1 MAVENVVIKITT
13 TASTRQ
19 VRQARNELLQLAK
32 AGQLGTTTQKSLQQE
47 FDKFDK
53 KLKMMKGT
61 LKTVTGAIVSL
72 NKVAIKLFTIG
83 FAVGSAALAANNA
96 LFAAGKF
103 LAKGYTLAMQ
113 GLAVAVASVG
123 AAAAVAAAAFSE
135 YTAAVNAY
143 AFKQSTAL
151 NGRLSESSAA
161 LRNIESDA
169 TLATFGV
176 QALAGAFA
184 SISKNAQVTGVSK
197 TLLKG
202 LADFAAAGGD
212 PAKNLQAAGEFIGLL
227 QKAGNL
233 DSKAIKAAEGI
244 GPTFVEAL
252 KKARSQ
258 GVSTLSEFTKM
269 LTSGELARLGGVE
282 GQAGIVGQ
290 TLMGQFKAFMVE
302 LKVLG
307 SDFGQILLGPVKGA
321 LEAIGRILK
330 STIARVGPDMIA
342 FAKGPGI
349 RGLVRIFEVISNF
362 TVDLMRKY
370 LPGANGMMAKF
381 VTFWNQTVYVI
392 KDVVAR
398 LRSLLPGGKA
408 VIEAFGKPFM
418 EVFKTVG
425 KWIRYIGDSIRKN
438 QAKYNAFGQALTN
451 FVLKLQEL
459 GKKFID
465 TFTEALPFLENM
477 VNWATTL
484 LDKIMSLVDAVGLL
498 GRGLGGIVNLLGGQ
512 GDGLGG
518 AAKIFGIGITAAILK
533 YKIAL
538 MRGIPFADMS
548 MMAQVGGKVVQGG
561 KKIGPAINNAGGNI
575 VNNYQQMG
583 YAPVGG
589 PQAAAL
595 GRLPRMAN
603 AYRGAGRGG
612 AGFPGRVKA
621 ANTARMRYNAQHP
634 SGGFLKGMGP
644 AAMLGIGSMFVAPE
658 AQGSMQTGAAIASLA
673 PMLGAAGPMAALAGV
688 GIAGYGMMQ
697 NSRTA
702 GGGALGGAMTGA
714 AIGGAIGTVIPVIG
728 TAAGAIV
735 GAIAGTVVGFVKGR
749 SNGEKIKVETAIDK
763 YMGEQLNAVAAG
775 LVQGRTSDIRTQLKE
790 QLDRAKYISDINE
803 QYFQGDNHGRGDR
816 KDTAKRLVQEN
827 KITQA
832 EADAL
837 IAAPG
842 TYARELTESGDLL
855 NEVVTP
861 MLEKFDQ
868 AAGVAAKTLG
878 ITTNGLIQLAS
889 VKGVD
894 LYDQTTTLRDKFV
907 QLGLAMNYTAEQV
920 VGAMRD
926 IAVNGVEGLMSRI
939 ERNMSPQRM
948 DEITEGLYQDFQSG
962 AVIGQDQMGQYVNDM
977 LNQLNIISPDTPLR
991 NVGQLVALLG
1001 PNGTLFRAGNQLEG
1015 MGDAFGPFSDM
1026 IATMGNDTKKEAATE
1041 LTDMIVKQGLFAGVA
1056 FDRDDIQ
1063 TQLSGLSLSQLSDV
1077 STALANGVFNPE
1089 LLTGLGS
1096 PTHAGSYS
1104 GSKEVLDRDLG
1115 KLGIYGA
1122 DFTAVDPSAMTPDQ
1136 MLAMYGEEGMA
1147 IVHGMGSVV
1156 SAAFQ
1161 NTPNWYTDAPEWF
1174 SIETFKSMLDP
1185 NGDGYIGDTRT
1196 PRGDT
1201 TSSRLGRTLRRHD
1214 YMDGMLTGKR
1224 NMTSS
1229 FRTDNLGS
1237 INSDHI
1243 TGRAYDLTGQNLG
1256 AYSEMVNRSG
1266 GFAEF
1271 HGRGGGRHLHVV
1283 PGETPV
1289 GDNTAPYMGNVASSG
1304 GSSSSTNNYN
1314 ITVQGSPGMDVNQL
1328 ADAVMAR
1335 LQRVERSNRER
1346 V

>member
-53 KLKMMKGT
+53 KLKLMKGT

-72 NKVAIKLFTIG
+72 NKVALKLFTIG

-143 AFKQSTAL
+143 AFKQSTSL

-227 QKAGNL
+227 QKSGNL

-269 LTSGELARLGGVE
+269 LTSGELAKLGGVE

-321 LEAIGRILK
+321 LETIGRILK

-349 RGLVRIFEVISNF
+349 RGIIRIFEVINNF
-362 TVDLMRKY
+362 TIDLMRKH

-408 VIEAFGKPFM
+408 VMEAFGKPFT

-425 KWIRYIGDSIRKN
+425 KWIRYIGDTIRKN

-451 FVLKLQEL
+451 FVLKLQEI

-465 TFTEALPFLENM
+465 VFTEALPFLENM
-477 VNWATTL
+477 VGWATML

-498 GRGLGGIVNLLGGQ
+498 GSGLGGIVNLLGGQ

-538 MRGIPFADMS
+538 MKGIPFANMG
-548 MMAQVGGKVVQGG
+548 MMAQVGGGVVQGG
-561 KKIGPAINNAGGNI
+561 RRIGQRAPKPLGPVYGPPAPKGNARRRTIRN
-575 VNNYQQMG
+575 
-583 YAPVGG
+583 
-589 PQAAAL
+589 
-595 GRLPRMAN
+595 AN
-603 AYRGAGRGG
+603 ARASKFGK
-612 AGFPGRVKA
+612 GF
-621 ANTARMRYNAQHP
+621 
-634 SGGFLKGMGP
+634 GP
-644 AAMLGIGSMFVAPE
+644 AAMLGVGSMFVAPE
-658 AQGSMQTGAAIASLA
+658 AQESMQTGAAIASLA
-673 PMLGAAGPMAALAGV
+673 PFLGAAGPMAALAGV

-735 GAIAGTVVGFVKGR
+735 GAIAGTIVGFVKGR
-749 SNGEKIKVETAIDK
+749 ANGEKIKVETAIDK

-878 ITTNGLIQLAS
+878 ITTNGLIELAS

-1026 IATMGNDTKKEAATE
+1026 IATMGNDTQKDAATQI
-1041 LTDMIVKQGLFAGVA
+1041 TDMIVKQGLFGGVA
-1056 FDRDDIQ
+1056 FDREDIQ
-1063 TQLSGLSLSQLSDV
+1063 TKLSGLSLSQLENV

-1089 LLTGLGS
+1089 MLTGLAS

-1115 KLGIYGA
+1115 KLGISGV
-1122 DFTAVDPSAMTPDQ
+1122 DFKAVDPSAMTPDQ

>member
-13 TASTRQ
+13 TASTRS
-19 VRQARNELLQLAK
+19 VRQARNELLKLAK
-32 AGQLGTTTQKSLQQE
+32 AGQLGTTTQKGLLQE

-53 KLKMMKGT
+53 RLKLMKGT
-61 LKTVTGAIVSL
+61 LKGVTGAIVSL
-72 NKVAIKLFTIG
+72 NKVALKLFTIG

-96 LFAAGKF
+96 LFAAGKW

-113 GLAVAVASVG
+113 GLAVAVAAVG
-123 AAAAVAAAAFSE
+123 AAAATAAAAFSE

-151 NGRLSESSAA
+151 NSRLSESSAA

-212 PAKNLQAAGEFIGLL
+212 PAKNLAAAGEFIGLL

-233 DSKAIKAAEGI
+233 DSKAIRAAEGI

-269 LTSGELARLGGVE
+269 LTSGELAKLGGVE

-307 SDFGQILLGPVKGA
+307 SDFGQILLGPVKNT
-321 LEAIGRILK
+321 LETIGRILK
-330 STIARVGPDMIA
+330 STIARVGPDMIG
-342 FAKGPGI
+342 FAKGPGMRGII
-349 RGLVRIFEVISNF
+349 RMFEVLDNF
-362 TVDLMRKY
+362 TVDLMRKH
-370 LPGANGMMAKF
+370 LPGANGMMARF
-381 VTFWNQTVYVI
+381 VKFWNQTVYVI

-408 VIEAFGKPFM
+408 VMEAFGKPFT

-425 KWIRYIGDSIRKN
+425 TWIRYIGDSIRKN

-465 TFTEALPFLENM
+465 TFSEALPFLENM

-484 LDKIMSLVDAVGLL
+484 LDKIMSLVDAVGIL
-498 GRGLGGIVNLLGGQ
+498 GNGLAGIVNLLGGQ

-518 AAKIFGIGITAAILK
+518 ALKIFGIGLAAAMMR
-533 YKIAL
+533 YKVGSML
-538 MRGIPFADMS
+538 GMPMS
-548 MMAQVGGKVVQGG
+548 TMAHIGGKAVQGG
-561 KKIGPAINNAGGNI
+561 RAVGQGVGQTVFNT
-575 VNNYQQMG
+575 
-583 YAPVGG
+583 PVGG

-595 GRLPRMAN
+595 GKYARMGN

-621 ANTARMRYNAQHP
+621 ANTARTRYNAQHP
-634 SGGFLKGMGP
+634 GGGFLKGMGP

-673 PMLGAAGPMAALAGV
+673 PFLGAAGPMAALAGV

-735 GAIAGTVVGFVKGR
+735 GAIAGSVVGFVKGR

-803 QYFQGDNHGRGDR
+803 QYFQGGGKHGRGER
-816 KDTAKRLVQEN
+816 KETAAKLLSEG

-837 IAAPG
+837 MEAPG
-842 TYARELTESGDLL
+842 TYARELTKSGDLL
-855 NEVVTP
+855 NSVVTP
-861 MLEKFDQ
+861 MLKKFDQ
-868 AAGVAAKTLG
+868 AAGVASTTLG
-878 ITTNGLIQLAS
+878 MTTDELLKLAS
-889 VKGVD
+889 AQGVD
-894 LYDQTTTLRDKFV
+894 LYDQTTSLRDKFV

-1026 IATMGNDTKKEAATE
+1026 IATMGADTQKDSATQI
-1041 LTDMIVKQGLFAGVA
+1041 TDMIVKQGLFGGVA
-1056 FDRDDIQ
+1056 FNRDEIQ
-1063 TQLSGLSLSQLSDV
+1063 TKLSGLSLSQLSDV
-1077 STALANGVFNPE
+1077 STVLANGGLFTPE
-1089 LLTGLGS
+1089 LLAGLRVPWPWMEPS
-1096 PTHAGSYS
+1096 S
-1104 GSKEVLDRDLG
+1104 GSQEVLDKDMD
-1115 KLGIYGA
+1115 KLGISGVSYETL
-1122 DFTAVDPSAMTPDQ
+1122 DRSKMTPDQ
-1136 MLAMYGEEGMA
+1136 MLALYGEEGMA
-1147 IVHGMGSVV
+1147 IVHGMGTVV
-1156 SAAFQ
+1156 EAAFQ
-1161 NTPNWYTDAPEWF
+1161 NIPNWYKDSPEWF
-1174 SIETFKSMLDP
+1174 SLATFKSMLDP
-1185 NGDGYIGDTRT
+1185 NGDGYIGDDTRT

-1201 TSSRLGRTLRRHD
+1201 TSRRLGRTLRRHD

-1237 INSDHI
+1237 INSDHV

-1256 AYSEMVNRSG
+1256 AYSQMVNRSG

-1271 HGRGGGRHLHVV
+1271 HGRGGSRHLHVV

-1289 GDNTAPYMGNVASSG
+1289 GDNTAPYMGNVALSS
-1304 GSSSSTNNYN
+1304 GSSSSTSNYN

-1335 LQRVERSNRER
+1335 LQRAERSNRER
-1346 V
+1346 A

>member
-13 TASTRQ
+13 TASTRS
-19 VRQARNELLQLAK
+19 VRQARNELLKLAK
-32 AGQLGTTTQKSLQQE
+32 AGQLGTTTQKDLLQE

-53 KLKMMKGT
+53 KLKFMKGT
-61 LKTVTGAIVSL
+61 LSGVTKAFVSL
-72 NKVAIKLFTIG
+72 NKVTLKLFTIG

-96 LFAAGKF
+96 LFATGKW

-113 GLAVAVASVG
+113 VLAVAVASVG

-143 AFKQSTAL
+143 AFKSSTAL
-151 NGRLSESSAA
+151 SGRLSESSAA

-176 QALAGAFA
+176 KALAGAFA

-212 PAKNLQAAGEFIGLL
+212 PAKNLAAAGEFIGLL

-233 DSKAIKAAEGI
+233 DSKAIRAAEGI

-258 GVSTLSEFTKM
+258 GVSSLSEFTKI
-269 LTSGELARLGGVE
+269 LTSGELAKLGGVE

-307 SDFGQILLGPVKGA
+307 SDFGQILLGPVKNT
-321 LEAIGRILK
+321 LEKIGRIIK

-342 FAKGPGI
+342 FAKGPGM
-349 RGLVRIFEVISNF
+349 RGIVRIFEVLNNF

-370 LPGANGMMAKF
+370 LPGANGMMARF
-381 VTFWNQTVYVI
+381 VTFWNKTVYVI
-392 KDVVAR
+392 KDFVAR
-398 LRSLLPGGKA
+398 LRSLIPGGKA
-408 VIEAFGKPFM
+408 VMKAFGKPFM

-425 KWIRYIGDSIRKN
+425 TWIRYIGDSIRKN
-438 QAKYNAFGQALTN
+438 QDKYNAFGQALTN

-465 TFTEALPFLENM
+465 TFTKAMPFLENI

-484 LDKIMSLVDAVGLL
+484 LGNIMSLIDAVGIL
-498 GRGLGGIVNLLGGQ
+498 GNGLGGIVNLLGGQ

-518 AAKIFGIGITAAILK
+518 AAKIFGIGLAASILK
-533 YKIAL
+533 YKIAA
-538 MRGIPFADMS
+538 MKGIPLQNMGL
-548 MMAQVGGKVVQGG
+548 MAQVGGRVVQGG
-561 KKIGPAINNAGGNI
+561 QAVGSAVTK
-575 VNNYQQMG
+575 
-583 YAPVGG
+583 APVGG
-589 PQAAAL
+589 AQAAAL
-595 GRLPRMAN
+595 GKYARMGN

-634 SGGFLKGMGP
+634 GGGFLKGMGP
-644 AAMLGIGSMFVAPE
+644 AAMLGVGSMFVAPE

-673 PMLGAAGPMAALAGV
+673 PFLGAAGPMAALAGV

-702 GGGALGGAMTGA
+702 GGGALGGAMTG
-714 AIGGAIGTVIPVIG
+714 GAIGAAVGSVIPGIG
-728 TAAGAIV
+728 TVAGAIV
-735 GAIAGTVVGFVKGR
+735 GTIAGSVVGFVKGR
-749 SNGEKIKVETAIDK
+749 ANGEKIKVKTAIDK
-763 YMGEQLNAVAAG
+763 YMGQQLNAVAAG
-775 LVQGRTSDIRTQLKE
+775 LVQGRTSDIRAKLKE
-790 QLDRAKYISDINE
+790 QLDRAKYISDINKE
-803 QYFQGDNHGRGDR
+803 YFQGSYISDNGTIVDKHDRGTR
-816 KDTAKRLVQEN
+816 EATAEKLYSEG
-827 KITQA
+827 KITKA

-842 TYARELTESGDLL
+842 TYAKELTESGDLL
-855 NEVVTP
+855 SKVVTP
-861 MLEKFDQ
+861 MLKKFDQ

-878 ITTNGLIQLAS
+878 LTTNGLIELAS

-894 LYDQTTTLRDKFV
+894 LYDQTTSLRDKFV

-939 ERNMSPQRM
+939 ERNLSPQRM

-1026 IATMGNDTKKEAATE
+1026 IATMGADTQKDSATQI
-1041 LTDMIVKQGLFAGVA
+1041 TDMIVKQGLFSGVA
-1056 FDRDDIQ
+1056 FNRDEIQ
-1063 TQLSGLSLSQLSDV
+1063 TKLSGMSLSQLDNV
-1077 STALANGVFNPE
+1077 SRALANGALPPE
-1089 LLTGLGS
+1089 LLTGLTVGTHRGS
-1096 PTHAGSYS
+1096 YAGS
-1104 GSKEVLDRDLG
+1104 EQVLEKGMYDLG
-1115 KLGIYGA
+1115 ISGVSYETL
-1122 DFTAVDPSAMTPDQ
+1122 DPSAMTPDQ
-1136 MLAMYGEEGMA
+1136 MLALYGQEGMA
-1147 IVHGMGSVV
+1147 IVNGMGSVV
-1156 SAAFQ
+1156 EAAFQ
-1161 NTPNWYTDAPEWF
+1161 NTPNWYKDAPEWF
-1174 SIETFKSMLDP
+1174 SLATFKSMLDP
-1185 NGDGYIGDTRT
+1185 NGDGYIGNDTRT

-1201 TSSRLGRTLRRHD
+1201 TSRRLGRTLRRHD

-1229 FRTDNLGS
+1229 YRTANLGS
-1237 INSDHI
+1237 INSDHV

-1256 AYSEMVNRSG
+1256 AYSQMVNGSG

-1289 GDNTAPYMGNVASSG
+1289 GDNTAPYMGNVASPG
-1304 GSSSSTNNYN
+1304 GSSSSTSNYN

-1335 LQRVERSNRER
+1335 LQRAERSNRER
-1346 V
+1346 A

>member
-13 TASTRQ
+13 TASTRS

-32 AGQLGTTTQKSLQQE
+32 AGQLGTTTQKGLLQE

-53 KLKMMKGT
+53 RLKLMKGT
-61 LKTVTGAIVSL
+61 LKGVTGAIVSL
-72 NKVAIKLFTIG
+72 NKVALKLFTIG

-96 LFAAGKF
+96 LFAAGKW

-113 GLAVAVASVG
+113 GLAVAFASVG

-212 PAKNLQAAGEFIGLL
+212 PAKNLAAAGEFIGLL

-269 LTSGELARLGGVE
+269 LTSGELAKLGGVE

-307 SDFGQILLGPVKGA
+307 SDFGQILLGPVKNT
-321 LEAIGRILK
+321 LETIGKILK

-342 FAKGPGI
+342 FANGPGM
-349 RGLVRIFEVISNF
+349 RGITRMFEVLNNF
-362 TVDLMRKY
+362 TVDLMRKH
-370 LPGANGMMAKF
+370 LPGANGMMAQF
-381 VTFWNQTVYVI
+381 VKFWNQTVYVI

-398 LRSLLPGGKA
+398 LRSLLPSGKA

-425 KWIRYIGDSIRKN
+425 TWIRYIGDSIRKN

-465 TFTEALPFLENM
+465 TFTEAMPFLENM

-484 LDKIMSLVDAVGLL
+484 LDKIMSLVDAVGIL
-498 GRGLGGIVNLLGGQ
+498 GNGLAGIVNLLGGQ

-518 AAKIFGIGITAAILK
+518 ALKIFGIGLAASMMR
-533 YKIAL
+533 YKIGSML
-538 MRGIPFADMS
+538 GMPMS
-548 MMAQVGGKVVQGG
+548 TMAYIGQGAVQGG
-561 KKIGPAINNAGGNI
+561 QSIGQAGRGV

-583 YAPVGG
+583 QAPVGG

-634 SGGFLKGMGP
+634 GGGFLKGMGP

-803 QYFQGDNHGRGDR
+803 QYFQGDGKHGRGER
-816 KDTAKRLVQEN
+816 KDTAKQLYSEG
-827 KITQA
+827 KITKA
-832 EADAL
+832 EMDAL

-855 NEVVTP
+855 SKVVTP
-861 MLEKFDQ
+861 MLKKFDQ
-868 AAGVAAKTLG
+868 AAGVASTTLG
-878 ITTNGLIQLAS
+878 MTTDELLKLAS
-889 VKGVD
+889 AQGVD
-894 LYDQTTTLRDKFV
+894 LYDQTTSLRDKFV

-962 AVIGQDQMGQYVNDM
+962 AVIGQDQMGQYD
-977 LNQLNIISPDTPLR
+977 
-991 NVGQLVALLG
+991 
-1001 PNGTLFRAGNQLEG
+1001 
-1015 MGDAFGPFSDM
+1015 
-1026 IATMGNDTKKEAATE
+1026 
-1041 LTDMIVKQGLFAGVA
+1041 
-1056 FDRDDIQ
+1056 
-1063 TQLSGLSLSQLSDV
+1063 
-1077 STALANGVFNPE
+1077 
-1089 LLTGLGS
+1089 
-1096 PTHAGSYS
+1096 
-1104 GSKEVLDRDLG
+1104 
-1115 KLGIYGA
+1115 
-1122 DFTAVDPSAMTPDQ
+1122 
-1136 MLAMYGEEGMA
+1136 
-1147 IVHGMGSVV
+1147 
-1156 SAAFQ
+1156 
-1161 NTPNWYTDAPEWF
+1161 
-1174 SIETFKSMLDP
+1174 
-1185 NGDGYIGDTRT
+1185 
-1196 PRGDT
+1196 
-1201 TSSRLGRTLRRHD
+1201 
-1214 YMDGMLTGKR
+1214 
-1224 NMTSS
+1224 
-1229 FRTDNLGS
+1229 
-1237 INSDHI
+1237 
-1243 TGRAYDLTGQNLG
+1243 
-1256 AYSEMVNRSG
+1256 
-1266 GFAEF
+1266 
-1271 HGRGGGRHLHVV
+1271 
-1283 PGETPV
+1283 
-1289 GDNTAPYMGNVASSG
+1289 
-1304 GSSSSTNNYN
+1304 
-1314 ITVQGSPGMDVNQL
+1314 
-1328 ADAVMAR
+1328 
-1335 LQRVERSNRER
+1335 
-1346 V
+1346 

>member
-13 TASTRQ
+13 TASTRS
-19 VRQARNELLQLAK
+19 VRQARNELLKLAK
-32 AGQLGTTTQKSLQQE
+32 AGQLGTTTQKSLLQE

-53 KLKMMKGT
+53 KLKFMKGT
-61 LKTVTGAIVSL
+61 LKGVTKAIVSL
-72 NKVAIKLFTIG
+72 NKVALKLFTIG

-113 GLAVAVASVG
+113 GLAVAFASVG

-212 PAKNLQAAGEFIGLL
+212 PAKNLAAAGEFIGLL

-258 GVSTLSEFTKM
+258 GVSSLSEFTKI
-269 LTSGELARLGGVE
+269 LTSGELAKLGGVE

-290 TLMGQFKAFMVE
+290 TLMGQFKAFMVQ

-307 SDFGQILLGPVKGA
+307 TDFGQILLGPVKNA
-321 LEAIGRILK
+321 LETIGRILK

-342 FAKGPGI
+342 FANGPGI
-349 RGLVRIFEVISNF
+349 RGIVRIFEVLNNF
-362 TVDLMRKY
+362 TIDLMRKH
-370 LPGANGMMAKF
+370 LPGANGMMARF
-381 VTFWNQTVYVI
+381 VKFWNQTVYVI

-408 VIEAFGKPFM
+408 VMEAFGKPFM

-425 KWIRYIGDSIRKN
+425 TWIRYIGDSIRKN

-465 TFTEALPFLENM
+465 TFSEALPFLENM

-484 LDKIMSLVDAVGLL
+484 LDKIMSLVDAVGIL
-498 GRGLGGIVNLLGGQ
+498 GNGLAGIVNLLGGQ

-518 AAKIFGIGITAAILK
+518 ALKIFGIGLAASMMR
-533 YKIAL
+533 YKIGSML
-538 MRGIPFADMS
+538 GMPMS
-548 MMAQVGGKVVQGG
+548 TMAHIGGKAVQGG
-561 KKIGPAINNAGGNI
+561 QAVGQAVGQTVFNT
-575 VNNYQQMG
+575 
-583 YAPVGG
+583 PVGG

-595 GRLPRMAN
+595 GKYARMGN

-621 ANTARMRYNAQHP
+621 ANTARTRYNAQHP
-634 SGGFLKGMGP
+634 GGGFLKGMGP

-749 SNGEKIKVETAIDK
+749 ANGEKIKVETAIDK

-790 QLDRAKYISDINE
+790 QLDRAKYISDINKE
-803 QYFQGDNHGRGDR
+803 YFQGGRPLLNPFGGKHGRGQR
-816 KDTAKRLVQEN
+816 KETAEQLVSEG

-842 TYARELTESGDLL
+842 TYAKELTESADLL
-855 NEVVTP
+855 SKVVTP
-861 MLEKFDQ
+861 MLKKFDQ
-868 AAGVAAKTLG
+868 AAGVASTTLG
-878 ITTNGLIQLAS
+878 MTTDELLNLAS
-889 VKGVD
+889 AQGVD
-894 LYDQTTTLRDKFV
+894 LYDQTTSLRDKFV

-1026 IATMGNDTKKEAATE
+1026 IATMGADTQKDSATQI
-1041 LTDMIVKQGLFAGVA
+1041 TDMIVKQGLFSGVA
-1056 FDRDDIQ
+1056 FNRDEIQ
-1063 TQLSGLSLSQLSDV
+1063 TKLSGLSLSQLSDV
-1077 STALANGVFNPE
+1077 STALANGALSPE
-1089 LLTGLGS
+1089 MLTGFTTPGIVGQMLRGAQTPYLQGGMS
-1096 PTHAGSYS
+1096 
-1104 GSKEVLDRDLG
+1104 DLG
-1115 KLGIYGA
+1115 ISGVSYETL
-1122 DFTAVDPSAMTPDQ
+1122 DPSKMTPDQ
-1136 MLAMYGEEGMA
+1136 MLALYGEEGMA
-1147 IVHGMGSVV
+1147 IVHGMGTVV
-1156 SAAFQ
+1156 AAAFA
-1161 NTPNWYTDAPEWF
+1161 NEPNWYRDAPEWF
-1174 SIETFKSMLDP
+1174 SLATFKSMLDP
-1185 NGDGYIGDTRT
+1185 NGDGYIGDDTRT

-1201 TSSRLGRTLRRHD
+1201 TSRRLGRTLRRHD

-1237 INSDHI
+1237 INSDHV

-1256 AYSEMVNRSG
+1256 AYSQMVNRSG

-1289 GDNTAPYMGNVASSG
+1289 GDNTAPYMGNVALSS
-1304 GSSSSTNNYN
+1304 GSSSSTSNYN

-1335 LQRVERSNRER
+1335 LQRAERSNRER
-1346 V
+1346 S

>member
-1 MAVENVVIKITT
+1 
-13 TASTRQ
+13 
-19 VRQARNELLQLAK
+19 
-32 AGQLGTTTQKSLQQE
+32 
-47 FDKFDK
+47 
-53 KLKMMKGT
+53 
-61 LKTVTGAIVSL
+61 
-72 NKVAIKLFTIG
+72 
-83 FAVGSAALAANNA
+83 
-96 LFAAGKF
+96 
-103 LAKGYTLAMQ
+103 
-113 GLAVAVASVG
+113 
-123 AAAAVAAAAFSE
+123 
-135 YTAAVNAY
+135 
-143 AFKQSTAL
+143 
-151 NGRLSESSAA
+151 
-161 LRNIESDA
+161 
-169 TLATFGV
+169 
-176 QALAGAFA
+176 
-184 SISKNAQVTGVSK
+184 
-197 TLLKG
+197 
-202 LADFAAAGGD
+202 
-212 PAKNLQAAGEFIGLL
+212 
-227 QKAGNL
+227 
-233 DSKAIKAAEGI
+233 
-244 GPTFVEAL
+244 
-252 KKARSQ
+252 
-258 GVSTLSEFTKM
+258 M
-269 LTSGELARLGGVE
+269 LTSGELAKLGGVE

-290 TLMGQFKAFMVE
+290 TLMGQFKAFLVQ

-307 SDFGQILLGPVKGA
+307 SDFGQILLGPVKNA
-321 LEAIGRILK
+321 LETIGRILK

-349 RGLVRIFEVISNF
+349 RGIVRIFEVINNF
-362 TVDLMRKY
+362 AVNLMRKY

-418 EVFKTVG
+418 EIFKTVG

-465 TFTEALPFLENM
+465 SFSEAMPFLENV

-484 LDKIMSLVDAVGLL
+484 LGKIMSLVDAVGIL
-498 GRGLGGIVNLLGGQ
+498 GNGLASVVNLLGGQ

-518 AAKIFGIGITAAILK
+518 AAKIFGIGIAASLLK
-533 YKIAL
+533 YKIAA
-538 MRGIPFADMS
+538 MKGIPFANMG
-548 MMAQVGGKVVQGG
+548 MMAQVGGRVVQGG
-561 KKIGPAINNAGGNI
+561 QSIGPAGRGI

-583 YAPVGG
+583 QAPVGG

-621 ANTARMRYNAQHP
+621 ANTARMRYNAQNP
-634 SGGFLKGMGP
+634 GGGFLKGMGP
-644 AAMLGIGSMFVAPE
+644 AAMLGIGSMLVAPE

-673 PMLGAAGPMAALAGV
+673 PMLGAAGPMAALAGI

-749 SNGEKIKVETAIDK
+749 ANGEKIKVETAIDK
-763 YMGEQLNAVAAG
+763 YMGQQLNAVAAG

-803 QYFQGDNHGRGDR
+803 QYFQGDGKHGRGER
-816 KDTAKRLVQEN
+816 KDTAKQLVSEG

-842 TYARELTESGDLL
+842 TYAKELTESGDLL
-855 NEVVTP
+855 SKVVTP
-861 MLEKFDQ
+861 MLKKFDQ
-868 AAGVAAKTLG
+868 AAGVASTTLG
-878 ITTNGLIQLAS
+878 MTTDELLKLAS
-889 VKGVD
+889 AQGVD
-894 LYDQTTTLRDKFV
+894 LYDQTTSLRDKFV

-1001 PNGTLFRAGNQLEG
+1001 PNGSLFRSGNQLEG
-1015 MGDAFGPFSDM
+1015 MADAFGPFSDM
-1026 IATMGNDTKKEAATE
+1026 VAAMGADTQKDSATQ
-1041 LTDMIVKQGLFAGVA
+1041 LTDMIVKQGLFSGIA
-1056 FDRDDIQ
+1056 FNREDIQ
-1063 TQLSGLSLSQLSDV
+1063 TKLSGMSLSQLDNV
-1077 STALANGVFNPE
+1077 TAALASGALSPE
-1089 LLTGLGS
+1089 MLTGFTS
-1096 PTHAGSYS
+1096 PTHS
-1104 GSKEVLDRDLG
+1104 GSRSGSEEFLRGGMYDLG
-1115 KLGIYGA
+1115 ISGA
-1122 DFTAVDPSAMTPDQ
+1122 RYETLDPSKMTPDQ
-1136 MLAMYGEEGMA
+1136 MLALYGEEGMA

-1156 SAAFQ
+1156 EAAFQ
-1161 NTPNWYTDAPEWF
+1161 NTPNWYKDSPEWF

-1185 NGDGYIGDTRT
+1185 NGDGYIGDDTRT

-1201 TSSRLGRTLRRHD
+1201 TSRRLGRTLRRHD

-1237 INSDHI
+1237 INSDHV

-1256 AYSEMVNRSG
+1256 AYSQMVNRSG

-1289 GDNTAPYMGNVASSG
+1289 GDNTAPYMGNVALSS
-1304 GSSSSTNNYN
+1304 GSSSSTSNYN

-1335 LQRVERSNRER
+1335 LQRAERSNRER
-1346 V
+1346 S

>member
-1 MAVENVVIKITT
+1 
-13 TASTRQ
+13 
-19 VRQARNELLQLAK
+19 
-32 AGQLGTTTQKSLQQE
+32 
-47 FDKFDK
+47 
-53 KLKMMKGT
+53 
-61 LKTVTGAIVSL
+61 
-72 NKVAIKLFTIG
+72 
-83 FAVGSAALAANNA
+83 
-96 LFAAGKF
+96 
-103 LAKGYTLAMQ
+103 
-113 GLAVAVASVG
+113 
-123 AAAAVAAAAFSE
+123 
-135 YTAAVNAY
+135 
-143 AFKQSTAL
+143 
-151 NGRLSESSAA
+151 
-161 LRNIESDA
+161 
-169 TLATFGV
+169 
-176 QALAGAFA
+176 
-184 SISKNAQVTGVSK
+184 
-197 TLLKG
+197 
-202 LADFAAAGGD
+202 
-212 PAKNLQAAGEFIGLL
+212 
-227 QKAGNL
+227 
-233 DSKAIKAAEGI
+233 
-244 GPTFVEAL
+244 
-252 KKARSQ
+252 
-258 GVSTLSEFTKM
+258 
-269 LTSGELARLGGVE
+269 
-282 GQAGIVGQ
+282 
-290 TLMGQFKAFMVE
+290 
-302 LKVLG
+302 
-307 SDFGQILLGPVKGA
+307 
-321 LEAIGRILK
+321 
-330 STIARVGPDMIA
+330 
-342 FAKGPGI
+342 
-349 RGLVRIFEVISNF
+349 
-362 TVDLMRKY
+362 
-370 LPGANGMMAKF
+370 
-381 VTFWNQTVYVI
+381 
-392 KDVVAR
+392 
-398 LRSLLPGGKA
+398 
-408 VIEAFGKPFM
+408 
-418 EVFKTVG
+418 
-425 KWIRYIGDSIRKN
+425 
-438 QAKYNAFGQALTN
+438 
-451 FVLKLQEL
+451 
-459 GKKFID
+459 
-465 TFTEALPFLENM
+465 M

-484 LDKIMSLVDAVGLL
+484 LDKIMSLVDAVGIL
-498 GRGLGGIVNLLGGQ
+498 GRGLEGIVNTLGGQ

-518 AAKIFGIGITAAILK
+518 ALKIFGIGIAAAMLK
-533 YKIAL
+533 YKIAA
-538 MRGIPFADMS
+538 MKGIPFADMRG
-548 MMAQVGGKVVQGG
+548 MAYVGGRIVQGG
-561 KKIGPAINNAGGNI
+561 QNIGPNIGQAGRGI

-583 YAPVGG
+583 QAPVGG

-634 SGGFLKGMGP
+634 GGGFLKGMGP

-803 QYFQGDNHGRGDR
+803 QYFQGDGKHGRGER
-816 KDTAKRLVQEN
+816 KDTAKQLVSEG

-837 IAAPG
+837 ISAPG

-855 NEVVTP
+855 NEVVIP
-861 MLEKFDQ
+861 MLNKFDQ
-868 AAGVAAKTLG
+868 AAGVASKTLG
-878 ITTNGLIQLAS
+878 LTRNGLVELAS

-894 LYDQTTTLRDKFV
+894 LYDQTTSLRDKFV

-1026 IATMGNDTKKEAATE
+1026 VAAMGADTQKDAATQI
-1041 LTDMIVKQGLFAGVA
+1041 TDMIIKQGLFGGIA
-1056 FDRDDIQ
+1056 FDRDEVQ
-1063 TQLSGLSLSQLSDV
+1063 TKLSGLSLSQLETV
-1077 STALANGVFNPE
+1077 STALANGVFTPE
-1089 LLTGLGS
+1089 MLTGFTS
-1096 PTHAGSYS
+1096 PTHAGSYA
-1104 GSKEVLDRDLG
+1104 GSKEVLDKDMY
-1115 KLGIYGA
+1115 KLGISGVSYE
-1122 DFTAVDPSAMTPDQ
+1122 TIDPSAMTPDQ
-1136 MLAMYGEEGMA
+1136 MLALYGQEGMA
-1147 IVHGMGSVV
+1147 IVNGMGTVV
-1156 SAAFQ
+1156 EAAFQ
-1161 NTPNWYTDAPEWF
+1161 NTPNWYKDSPEWF
-1174 SIETFKSMLDP
+1174 SLASFKSVYDP

-1201 TSSRLGRTLRRHD
+1201 TSRRLGRTLRRHD

-1237 INSDHI
+1237 INSDHV

-1256 AYSEMVNRSG
+1256 AYSQMVNRSG

-1289 GDNTAPYMGNVASSG
+1289 GDNTAPYMGNVALSS
-1304 GSSSSTNNYN
+1304 GSSSSTSNYN

-1335 LQRVERSNRER
+1335 LQRAERSNRER
-1346 V
+1346 A